1 MLSFLEEIYSLVHLN
16 NKAEEKDGNPKK
28 NFEKSETS
36 ITKFVLYQ
44 APSGILDQNKSVIKA
59 EHSLTD
65 LNTMEMNIP

>member
-16 NKAEEKDGNPKK
+16 NKAEEKDGNPKE

-36 ITKFVLYQ
+36 ITKFVLHQ
-44 APSGILDQNKSVIKA
+44 AHSGILDQNKSVIKA